1 MTLFFTILLSLIS
14 FSVLVWL
21 LVKGFNYVVQKR
33 ISAYARQTII
43 SDLRA
48 IRAQLNPH
56 FIFNSLNSINRYI
69 LKNES
74 EKASDYLGRFARL
87 MRLVLDNSNHERI
100 SLATELETMQ
110 LYIELEQ
117 MRFEQS
123 FQYEV
128 KLAENINASLILVQ
142 PLIFQPFLENAI
154 WHGLMHK
161 PSGDKKLI
169 LRIWFDSGNLICE
182 IDDNGVGRQVK
193 ENKNS
198 LGFKKKSHG
207 IKLVQERLKLMD
219 TQAEVKFI
227 DKLNEDNTSA
237 GTTVIM
243 KFKKVEEF
251 SL

>member
-1 MTLFFTILLSLIS
+1 MLTAKILIVLLLLIGLA
-14 FSVLVWL
+14 FGMR
-21 LVKGFNYVVQKR
+21 KAFNYVVQKR

-117 MRFEQS
+117 LRFEHA
-123 FQYEV
+123 FEYEV
-128 KLAENINASLILVQ
+128 KLSEGLNTALTLVQ

-161 PSGDKKLI
+161 ANGEKFLSLSISENDGY
-169 LRIWFDSGNLICE
+169 LICE
-182 IDDNGVGRQVK
+182 IEDNGVGRSHKPLKDAVG
-193 ENKNS
+193 N
-198 LGFKKKSHG
+198 KKKSHG
-207 IKLVQERLKLMD
+207 IKLVTERLKLMD
-219 TQAEVKFI
+219 SQADVKII
-227 DKLNEDNTSA
+227 DKQDKSGNPT
-237 GTTVIM
+237 GTTVVM

-251 SL
+251 KL